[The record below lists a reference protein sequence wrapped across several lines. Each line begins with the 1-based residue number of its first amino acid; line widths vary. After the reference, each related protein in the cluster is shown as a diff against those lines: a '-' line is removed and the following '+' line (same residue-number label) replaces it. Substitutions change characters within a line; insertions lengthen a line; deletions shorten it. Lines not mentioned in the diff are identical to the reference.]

1 MAPFVLSIG
10 TSLIAFGYPRFRYP
24 TDVVL
29 LVLSAFV
36 LERAVVARKARY
48 AALRPRRVWRSRV

>member
-1 MAPFVLSIG
+1 MAPFVLSVG

-29 LVLSAFV
+29 LVLTAFL
-36 LERAVVARKARY
+36 LERAVVARQAR
-48 AALRPRRVWRSRV
+48 AATHRRRLAADV